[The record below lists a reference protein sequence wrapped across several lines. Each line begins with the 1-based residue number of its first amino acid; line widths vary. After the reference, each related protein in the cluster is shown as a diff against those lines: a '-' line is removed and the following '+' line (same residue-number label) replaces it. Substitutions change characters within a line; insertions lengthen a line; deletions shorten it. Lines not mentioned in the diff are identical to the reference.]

1 MAKSDLPLRII
12 ELQHFPYCK
21 AFEDLLKAKGHGL
34 HELLFRAIN
43 SLNSKH
49 ILYIG
54 KHCKALQRLHIK
66 ELGPEE
72 DQTMVLMTA
81 SKLFRVFFGYR
92 EGYLLLQE
100 VAYCTGITKPPE
112 VIFFLSLCIFL
123 SAMFPSSKVHSIR
136 AYILTY

>member
-1 MAKSDLPLRII
+1 MGRSNIAVPSIYKEVHVHINQYTIPFFQALAKSDLPLRII

-81 SKLFRVFFGYR
+81 SKLFSFFFGYR
-92 EGYLLLQE
+92 EGGCVLYWNHHN
-100 VAYCTGITKPPE
+100 
-112 VIFFLSLCIFL
+112 S
-123 SAMFPSSKVHSIR
+123 
-136 AYILTY
+136 

>member
-81 SKLFRVFFGYR
+81 SKLFRGFFGYR
-92 EGYLLLQE
+92 EGYLVFTASGGCVLYRNHQ
-100 VAYCTGITKPPE
+100 T
-112 VIFFLSLCIFL
+112 S
-123 SAMFPSSKVHSIR
+123 
-136 AYILTY
+136 

>member
-21 AFEDLLKAKGHGL
+21 AFEDLLKTKGHGL

-100 VAYCTGITKPPE
+100 VAYCTGITKTHAII
-112 VIFFLSLCIFL
+112 VKNKSVSVSFC
-123 SAMFPSSKVHSIR
+123 MFPWHLIR
-136 AYILTY
+136 AYLDII

>member
-1 MAKSDLPLRII
+1 MFSIHTNQYTISFFQALAKSDLPLRII

-81 SKLFRVFFGYR
+81 SKLFRGFFWTQRRLFTASGGW
-92 EGYLLLQE
+92 EL
-100 VAYCTGITKPPE
+100 
-112 VIFFLSLCIFL
+112 
-123 SAMFPSSKVHSIR
+123 
-136 AYILTY
+136 

>member
-1 MAKSDLPLRII
+1 MFSIHTNQYTISFFQALAKSDLPLRII

-81 SKLFRVFFGYR
+81 SKLKFIYSEKATKFCKISTD
-92 EGYLLLQE
+92 YLTDSTLD
-100 VAYCTGITKPPE
+100 K
-112 VIFFLSLCIFL
+112 
-123 SAMFPSSKVHSIR
+123 
-136 AYILTY
+136 

>member
-1 MAKSDLPLRII
+1 MRAHFCHLIASAVSSVYTIPFFQALAKSDLPLRII

-81 SKLFRVFFGYR
+81 SKLFLFGFFFGYGD
-92 EGYLLLQE
+92 GYLLLQE
-100 VAYCTGITKPPE
+100 IAY
-112 VIFFLSLCIFL
+112 S
-123 SAMFPSSKVHSIR
+123 R
-136 AYILTY
+136 